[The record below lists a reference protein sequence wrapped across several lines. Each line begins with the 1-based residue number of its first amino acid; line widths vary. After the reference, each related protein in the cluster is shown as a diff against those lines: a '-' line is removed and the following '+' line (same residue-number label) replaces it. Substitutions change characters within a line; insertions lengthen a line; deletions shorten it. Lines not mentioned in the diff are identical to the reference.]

1 MLTEHGP
8 ACSEIHKY
16 YYFSKH
22 APLTLTARSDG
33 LMAMGGLVRLL
44 THDFTHETIYRSHA
58 AFDFAAPKELGAM
71 DIPGGPISPS
81 TVTKI
86 FVFNPGGPIRSRR
99 QSGLFTAARLNTCLF
114 IKAHHEFIGG

>member
-1 MLTEHGP
+1 
-8 ACSEIHKY
+8 
-16 YYFSKH
+16 
-22 APLTLTARSDG
+22 LTARSDA

-71 DIPGGPISPS
+71 DIPGGPIGQS

-86 FVFNPGGPIRSRR
+86 FVFHPLVARSEAGGKVGCLRR
-99 QSGLFTAARLNTCLF
+99 RA
-114 IKAHHEFIGG
+114 